1 MPKGYTTPRNVIC
14 QICGSQFVTR
24 HAQGKYCSP
33 KCQREGWRGHWRNYN
48 ERVRDYR
55 VESNRR
61 RYAADPE
68 RTTARIDAY
77 RKTER
82 GALMERAHIAVW
94 SAIAAAKLKKQP
106 CEICGNPRTDGH
118 HDDYSKPLAVT
129 WLCRKHHAERH
140 RMLRAAA
147 AAE

>member
-1 MPKGYTTPRNVIC
+1 
-14 QICGSQFVTR
+14 
-24 HAQGKYCSP
+24 
-33 KCQREGWRGHWRNYN
+33 
-48 ERVRDYR
+48 
-55 VESNRR
+55 
-61 RYAADPE
+61 
-68 RTTARIDAY
+68 
-77 RKTER
+77 
-82 GALMERAHIAVW
+82 MERAHIAVW